1 MAALTA
7 DRVNT
12 TRRSGDVLTRP
23 AAANKKF
30 FAGAMVATD
39 ASGNATPGATATDL
53 IGAGRCREQ
62 VDNTGGA
69 AGAVNV
75 TIEKG
80 IFKYANSATD
90 PVVAGDIGQ
99 NCYIVDD
106 QTVSHTDTN
115 QSVAGKVFDLESDGV
130 WVDQR

>member
-1 MAALTA
+1 MALTA
-7 DRVNT
+7 DRVAT
-12 TRRSGDVLTRP
+12 SRRTGDTLTRP

-30 FAGAMVATD
+30 YAGSLVAID
-39 ASGNATPGATATDL
+39 ASGNATPGATATDIL
-53 IGAGRCREQ
+53 GSGRCREQ

-75 TIEKG
+75 DIEKG

-90 PVVAGDIGQ
+90 PVVAGDVGKD
-99 NCYIVDD
+99 CYIEDD

-115 QSVAGKVFDLESDGV
+115 QSLAGKVFDLDVDGV